1 MRETL
6 GGRQA
11 GAGGVSVCGLGK
23 GASAL
28 GGRQPH
34 VWRGEHGWV
43 SALSWVGLCRSQP
56 VLRDPLLWLGMA
68 RVRGLKGL
76 EKEHSGDLYLPYFS
90 VSIPFCK
97 TYSQLL
103 TYSLT
108 TVTRSCSY
116 RLVCHHDS
124 APSFGLTMC

>member
-1 MRETL
+1 MRGTL

-34 VWRGEHGWV
+34 VWRGERGWV

-56 VLRDPLLWLGMA
+56 VLCDPLLWWGMA
-68 RVRGLKGL
+68 SVGKGERL
-76 EKEHSGDLYLPYFS
+76 E
-90 VSIPFCK
+90 
-97 TYSQLL
+97 
-103 TYSLT
+103 
-108 TVTRSCSY
+108 
-116 RLVCHHDS
+116 RLREG
-124 APSFGLTMC
+124 ALR